1 MLHTRPSKLVCV
13 TLAVYIWL
21 CALRFVFIAGTSKR
35 LPFGRQAVR
44 PPPRPFKAKE
54 AGELG
59 LPVGRDRQDTNIVVL
74 NTHK

>member
-1 MLHTRPSKLVCV
+1 
-13 TLAVYIWL
+13 LAVVDGWH
-21 CALRFVFIAGTSKR
+21 AVVFSGAAGTSR
-35 LPFGRQAVR
+35 RMPFGRQTVR

-59 LPVGRDRQDTNIVVL
+59 LPVGRDKQDTQVVVL

>member
-1 MLHTRPSKLVCV
+1 VWIRVW
-13 TLAVYIWL
+13 A
-21 CALRFVFIAGTSKR
+21 AGTSRR
-35 LPFGRQAVR
+35 LPFGRQTVR

-59 LPVGRDRQDTNIVVL
+59 LPVGRDRQDTQLVVL

>member
-1 MLHTRPSKLVCV
+1 
-13 TLAVYIWL
+13 LALWL
-21 CALRFVFIAGTSKR
+21 WLKELALRLWLAGDMLLCCVGAAGTSR
-35 LPFGRQAVR
+35 RMPFGRQTVR

-59 LPVGRDRQDTNIVVL
+59 LPVGRDKQDTQVVVL